1 MDSFWEAI
9 AGANVNLNWLIKIRS
24 GLEKI
29 EKKQEKVK
37 LKKLSSLSR
46 NLSIK
51 RFNEHLPHFQF
62 KSDFFCIVILSVQIL
77 KFYRRS

>member
-1 MDSFWEAI
+1 MDGFWEAI

-29 EKKQEKVK
+29 EKKQEKVNW
-37 LKKLSSLSR
+37 KKLSSLSR

-51 RFNEHLPHFQF
+51 RFNEHLAHFQF